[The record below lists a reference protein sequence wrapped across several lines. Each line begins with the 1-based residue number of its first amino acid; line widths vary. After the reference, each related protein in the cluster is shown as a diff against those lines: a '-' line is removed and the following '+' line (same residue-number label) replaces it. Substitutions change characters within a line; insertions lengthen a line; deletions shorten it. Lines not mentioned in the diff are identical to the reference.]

1 MEREKEIEENF
12 EDDNEE
18 MKTVMEP
25 YNFEENH
32 YKKSRKR
39 IVDSMK
45 RALGFTNKANF
56 NHKTF
61 DVLKHHVCLRV
72 IGDRRKMRND
82 PKTRNALFWNK
93 GREALDKEMDLAYIL
108 R

>member
-1 MEREKEIEENF
+1 
-12 EDDNEE
+12 
-18 MKTVMEP
+18 MEP
-25 YNFEENH
+25 YTFEENH

-39 IVDSMK
+39 IMDSMK
-45 RALGFTNKANF
+45 KTLGYTGKANF

-72 IGDRRKMRND
+72 IGDRRKLRD
-82 PKTRNALFWNK
+82 HPKTRNALFWNK